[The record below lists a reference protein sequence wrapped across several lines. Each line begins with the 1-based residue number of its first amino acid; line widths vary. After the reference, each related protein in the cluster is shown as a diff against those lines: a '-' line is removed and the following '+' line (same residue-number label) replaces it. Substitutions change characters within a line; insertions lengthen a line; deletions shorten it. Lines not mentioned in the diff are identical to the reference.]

1 MQSEVILK
9 LEHLDIGYQRA
20 LVKDIC
26 AELKLGEVCLLMG
39 NNGQGKTTLI
49 KSILGENKLLNGDI
63 LLAEQSIKTLSSLQ
77 IAKKISVVFSKA
89 TIPNGFTVKDLISL
103 GKYIHYPYY
112 FSLNKKDKEEVVD
125 IINKIGL
132 QEYTDMPL
140 QQLSDGNLQKAFIG
154 RALVQNTSVI
164 ILDEPTTHLD
174 EKNKTIVLTTLRM
187 LAKEYH
193 KTILFSSHD
202 WRLAK
207 EFSDK
212 IWYIKEGR
220 LYSGVAEDI
229 LSVHQELTAPA
240 LFHFNEAFVTPHIEA
255 PQLQK
260 EMLFS
265 VLQKNFK
272 KDLSQFNFIFQDGI
286 WDISSDTFQKKAES
300 FEEIIQLI
308 GNL

>member
-1 MQSEVILK
+1 M
-9 LEHLDIGYQRA
+9 
-20 LVKDIC
+20 
-26 AELKLGEVCLLMG
+26 
-39 NNGQGKTTLI
+39 
-49 KSILGENKLLNGDI
+49 
-63 LLAEQSIKTLSSLQ
+63 
-77 IAKKISVVFSKA
+77 
-89 TIPNGFTVKDLISL
+89 
-103 GKYIHYPYY
+103 
-112 FSLNKKDKEEVVD
+112 
-125 IINKIGL
+125 

-212 IWYIKEGR
+212 IWYIKEGG

-265 VLQKNFK
+265 VLQKKLQK
-272 KDLSQFNFIFQDGI
+272 KTFPSSIFIFQDGI
-286 WDISSDTFQKKAES
+286 WDISSDTFQKKS
-300 FEEIIQLI
+300 
-308 GNL
+308 

>member
-1 MQSEVILK
+1 M
-9 LEHLDIGYQRA
+9 
-20 LVKDIC
+20 
-26 AELKLGEVCLLMG
+26 
-39 NNGQGKTTLI
+39 T
-49 KSILGENKLLNGDI
+49 
-63 LLAEQSIKTLSSLQ
+63 
-77 IAKKISVVFSKA
+77 
-89 TIPNGFTVKDLISL
+89 
-103 GKYIHYPYY
+103 
-112 FSLNKKDKEEVVD
+112 
-125 IINKIGL
+125 
-132 QEYTDMPL
+132 
-140 QQLSDGNLQKAFIG
+140 
-154 RALVQNTSVI
+154 
-164 ILDEPTTHLD
+164 
-174 EKNKTIVLTTLRM
+174 
-187 LAKEYH
+187 
-193 KTILFSSHD
+193 

-212 IWYIKEGR
+212 IWYIKEGG